1 MERGRQR
8 SCRRELSWPDFCR
21 LALQEA
27 RSPASP
33 RAVLSSHPIGENDRT
48 PPDRLLCPSL
58 LNETAVLTILC
69 TQESLRLGFQDVKL
83 ECSGSRRESPL
94 FLRGSEPQPALVPP
108 VFAQPF
114 FQRMQMDLRIF
125 ATEFRDIRLKPVP
138 VQPSEHRV
146 KILA

>member
-58 LNETAVLTILC
+58 LTETAVLTILC
-69 TQESLRLGFQDVKL
+69 TQESLRLGSIVI
-83 ECSGSRRESPL
+83 G
-94 FLRGSEPQPALVPP
+94 ALALAST
-108 VFAQPF
+108 VFAQP
-114 FQRMQMDLRIF
+114 REGAIPEG
-125 ATEFRDIRLKPVP
+125 TI
-138 VQPSEHRV
+138 VQVRTNQTIDSTNAAPGHV
-146 KILA
+146 FTGL

>member
-33 RAVLSSHPIGENDRT
+33 RAVLSSHPIGENDRS

-58 LNETAVLTILC
+58 LIETAVLTILC
-69 TQESLRLGFQDVKL
+69 TQESLRLGLRRTTSRCGATFNSIHAGKTPKTRL
-83 ECSGSRRESPL
+83 PGCSGSGL
-94 FLRGSEPQPALVPP
+94 YAALRS
-108 VFAQPF
+108 
-114 FQRMQMDLRIF
+114 
-125 ATEFRDIRLKPVP
+125 
-138 VQPSEHRV
+138 HRV
-146 KILA
+146 SP